1 MRVNYSKIDDAIN
14 KISDLN
20 NDGLHEKIQAL
31 KDEFSYSQSDYVDKL
46 NEMANDLWEIHKV
59 LNSLIS
65 SSKTMLNVA
74 KEIYEN
80 SEEEMCEQM
89 EVEG

>member
-74 KEIYEN
+74 KGIYEN